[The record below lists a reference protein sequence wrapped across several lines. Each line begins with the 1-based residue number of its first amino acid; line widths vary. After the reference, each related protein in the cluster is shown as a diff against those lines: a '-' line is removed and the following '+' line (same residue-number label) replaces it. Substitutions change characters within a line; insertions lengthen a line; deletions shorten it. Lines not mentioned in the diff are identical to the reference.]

1 MIKLGAMLWTALF
14 FFAGTAHA
22 HEAPSTPEEKQAYI
36 DNHLEFVEAEARW
49 LNHDSEDREPGVRFA
64 VKNHGSETLTQVT
77 VVVYFLDNNGLP
89 FAEEDFNAVSRY
101 SDTKLL
107 KPNYIQRL
115 PKNRYYTIDNLGDDW
130 SGKAKF
136 EIVEIEFAK

>member
-1 MIKLGAMLWTALF
+1 
-14 FFAGTAHA
+14 
-22 HEAPSTPEEKQAYI
+22 
-36 DNHLEFVEAEARW
+36 
-49 LNHDSEDREPGVRFA
+49 
-64 VKNHGSETLTQVT
+64 
-77 VVVYFLDNNGLP
+77 
-89 FAEEDFNAVSRY
+89 
-101 SDTKLL
+101 L